1 MSKTKSKKLLFIH
14 SNRFYRSGKDVFSG
28 GSFPAYIWDN
38 YLPNF
43 GSITVIGR
51 NSNDLKDKV
60 MLSSGN
66 PNVQFYLLDSF
77 PPIWKAFC
85 YFFSCAKRIKK
96 VMNEN
101 DVIIVRLPSILGII
115 GGYIAYK
122 NKKPFIVEQVG
133 NARESLSSHKSKL
146 SKLVGPLIHYS
157 NKYIVKKAKYVIY
170 VTEKKLQKDYS
181 TQGKT
186 VAISNV
192 VLPFVLSKEDIDI
205 KRFSKDKIKIALI
218 GGFEARYKGQDIL
231 LNAINALPIHIKEY
245 IELFFI
251 GTGDYSWVIDL
262 SEKLNLN
269 KNIAFIGSKKAGKE
283 IFDLLSQMSL
293 YTQPSLTEGMP
304 RGMLEAMSVGC
315 PVLASSVGGIPDLI
329 EDKYLHTPSDFKH
342 LSNQIKELF
351 LNRQLLVEGS
361 YININKAKDFQKGKL
376 AEKRFFFFQEVIKE
390 SFPLVN

>member
-170 VTEKKLQKDYS
+170 VTEKKLQKDYP

-192 VLPFVLSKEDIDI
+192 VLPYILSKEAIDLE
-205 KRFSKDKIKIALI
+205 RFFNEKIKIALV
-218 GGFEARYKGQDIL
+218 GGFEAKYKGQDIL
-231 LNAINALPIHIKEY
+231 LKAINTLPPSVKEC

-262 SEKLNLN
+262 SKELKLD
-269 KNIAFIGSKKAGKE
+269 KHISFIGTKKAGKE
-283 IFDLLSQMSL
+283 VFDLLSQMSL
-293 YTQPSLTEGMP
+293 YIQPSLTEGMP

-315 PVLASSVGGIPDLI
+315 PVLASRVGGIPDLI
-329 EDKYLHTPSDFKH
+329 DEKYLHTPRDFEY

-351 LNRQLLVEGS
+351 LNRQLLVESS
-361 YININKAKDFQKGKL
+361 YISIDKAKKFQKERL
-376 AEKRFFFFQEVIKE
+376 AAKRYLFLQQAIQES
-390 SFPLVN
+390 SFI